1 MGKKDA
7 CIWLAGFLICS
18 PLTAHAET
26 VDDLYRSYGIE
37 DTVEADE
44 RIVSTIQ
51 NYSDMQKFVAMYNY
65 IDLSVP
71 DTTAQDKQVAVLE
84 QRIQEIDTKLF
95 DGYSL
100 PLSTILDLEAEQE
113 VARASIDRINNTRN
127 YAHVEINFPEADEI
141 PTYDEYISAKQE
153 LSAFELSKELGDVS
167 DVQLPVKTG
176 EVTKH
181 TKLDTIVKAE
191 SPSYVQSVFP
201 GEVISASD
209 GLVEI
214 KTVGNVIISYS
225 NLDYHN
231 VSVGDKIKQYQ
242 RIATVTNRLKL
253 SMQINGE
260 YYDMWRLF
268 D

>member
-7 CIWLAGFLICS
+7 CIWLAAFLLSS
-18 PLTAHAET
+18 PLYVSAET
-26 VDDLYRSYGIE
+26 VDDLYASYGIE
-37 DTVEADE
+37 ETVAADE
-44 RIVSTIQ
+44 EIVSTIQ
-51 NYSDMQKFVAMYNY
+51 NYNDMKKFVAMYNY

-71 DTTAQDKQVAVLE
+71 DTTAQDRQVAELE
-84 QRIQEIDTKLF
+84 QRIQEIDTTLF
-95 DGYSL
+95 NGYSL
-100 PLSTILDLEAEQE
+100 PVSEILELEAEQST
-113 VARASIDRINNTRN
+113 ARASIDRINNTRN
-127 YAHVEINFPEADEI
+127 YAHVEINFPDADDV
-141 PTYDEYISAKQE
+141 PSYADYIAAKKE

-167 DVQLPVKTG
+167 DVQLPVKEG
-176 EVTKH
+176 DVAKH
-181 TKLDTIVKAE
+181 TRMETTIKLDA
-191 SPSYVQSVFP
+191 PSYVQSVFP
-201 GEVISASD
+201 GEVISADD

-253 SMQINGE
+253 SMQIDGE